1 MASSDMEPVY
11 TRVQVGEG
19 LLNFPNV
26 VILSGVEE
34 PALSEAEGT
43 PTPSHHLRRL
53 REFSPWSQLPL
64 DSLPRKPVSPI
75 DGGSIMRVLQIH
87 SLTFSFSPPPQDQ
100 DESPPLPP

>member
-43 PTPSHHLRRL
+43 PTPSHRLRRL

-75 DGGSIMRVLQIH
+75 DGGSIMSVLQIH
-87 SLTFSFSPPPQDQ
+87 SRSFSVTRRQRDKTKH
-100 DESPPLPP
+100 LTLR